1 MAAPGEGT
9 AAVSFVGRDRELA
22 RAVGLLDEARAGR
35 GRLLLC
41 TSEAGIGKTRLAEET
56 AAMAAARGAAVAWA
70 RSSDRDIAPPYGLW
84 RLALQDMPGR
94 HSGKPEPDLWSLAFG
109 GTAGHDLGSGSELD
123 RGQRFAL
130 FSAVHERLARAAEPD
145 GLLLVLDDIQ
155 WADEPSLLLL
165 LAHLVRQLRG
175 VRMLILA
182 TCREPAPP
190 GDRGGELI
198 RMLPADANTERA
210 ALTGLP
216 PVAVAA
222 LLASAGQAA
231 SPEQAQTVHAET
243 GGNPFL
249 VRELARMRAEHPGG
263 AAPGTVPGTVLD
275 VTSYR
280 IAQLRPASRD
290 VLRAAAVAGIGFS
303 VGVVARML
311 GTAVLALLDPVDE
324 CQAAGFLVAG
334 DRPGDYRFSHAL
346 ALARRLP
353 VRRRGHLRRRLIA
366 PPKRSTRM

>member
-1 MAAPGEGT
+1 MVAG
-9 AAVSFVGRDRELA
+9 VRRD
-22 RAVGLLDEARAGR
+22 GR
-35 GRLLLC
+35 G
-41 TSEAGIGKTRLAEET
+41 A
-56 AAMAAARGAAVAWA
+56 
-70 RSSDRDIAPPYGLW
+70 
-84 RLALQDMPGR
+84 
-94 HSGKPEPDLWSLAFG
+94 
-109 GTAGHDLGSGSELD
+109 DLGSGSELD

-182 TCREPAPP
+182 TCRRAAPP

-216 PVAVAA
+216 RSRWPRCWPRPGRLPRRSRLRRYTRKRAA
-222 LLASAGQAA
+222 TRSWSASWPGC
-231 SPEQAQTVHAET
+231 
-243 GGNPFL
+243 
-249 VRELARMRAEHPGG
+249 ARSIPGG
-263 AAPGTVPGTVLD
+263 PRPARCPEPCS
-275 VTSYR
+275 TSPPTGSR
-280 IAQLRPASRD
+280 SSGQASRD
-290 VLRAAAVAGIGFS
+290 VLRAAAVGGIGFS

-324 CQAAGFLVAG
+324 LAAGFLVAG

>member
-1 MAAPGEGT
+1 
-9 AAVSFVGRDRELA
+9 
-22 RAVGLLDEARAGR
+22 
-35 GRLLLC
+35 
-41 TSEAGIGKTRLAEET
+41 
-56 AAMAAARGAAVAWA
+56 
-70 RSSDRDIAPPYGLW
+70 
-84 RLALQDMPGR
+84 
-94 HSGKPEPDLWSLAFG
+94 
-109 GTAGHDLGSGSELD
+109 
-123 RGQRFAL
+123 
-130 FSAVHERLARAAEPD
+130 
-145 GLLLVLDDIQ
+145 
-155 WADEPSLLLL
+155 
-165 LAHLVRQLRG
+165 
-175 VRMLILA
+175 
-182 TCREPAPP
+182 
-190 GDRGGELI
+190 
-198 RMLPADANTERA
+198 
-210 ALTGLP
+210 
-216 PVAVAA
+216 
-222 LLASAGQAA
+222 
-231 SPEQAQTVHAET
+231 
-243 GGNPFL
+243 
-249 VRELARMRAEHPGG
+249 MRAEHPGG